1 LPSPVGHQDVT
12 AAVNPHEDPL
22 GCKISTSENY
32 VAKKRNQ
39 NVDPYSG
46 GNASSATISQLF
58 PMDLM
63 MIINDIL

>member
-46 GNASSATISQLF
+46 GNASCYYQSIISNG
-58 PMDLM
+58 P
-63 MIINDIL
+63 NDDH